1 MSGGSPRHSDV
12 SVVIPTYNRRAS
24 LLRLL
29 SSLDRQTLDKERFEV
44 VVVDNNSTDGTA
56 DAVARDVRGLGLRLR
71 CVSEPEQGAV
81 HARNRGIRE
90 TSSPLVAFTDDDIEV
105 EANWLEEIL
114 RGFERYSA
122 SAVGGRTQAVWDAPL
137 PDWWLPEY
145 ERPFARNWGAEACRV
160 TTFPFF
166 YSLNLA
172 VRRPLFSE
180 VGLFDP
186 QLGPKGHRHVVG
198 EDADLC
204 RRIHENGGSL
214 YYLPAALVYHHVEAE
229 RLTRR
234 FFRRRFYYAGITHL
248 IARKIE
254 SRRLEL
260 PYQLKALVT
269 GLAQWLSAPSKPDR
283 FRRELEIWYRTGS
296 LVAGARLL
304 RASADERRSSLRDS
318 RP

>member
-1 MSGGSPRHSDV
+1 MSGDSTRHPDV
-12 SVVIPTYNRRAS
+12 SVVIPTYNRRDS

-29 SSLDRQTLDKERFEV
+29 SSLDRQSLDKERFEV
-44 VVVDNNSTDGTA
+44 VVVDNNSTDGTL
-56 DAVARDVRGLGLRLR
+56 DAVAREARGLRLR
-71 CVSEPEQGAV
+71 LRSVSEPEQGAV

-90 TSSPLVAFTDDDIEV
+90 TSAPFVAFTDDDIEV

-145 ERPFARNWGAEACRV
+145 EKPFARNRGAEACRV

-172 VRRPLFSE
+172 VRRLLFSE
-180 VGLFDP
+180 IGVFDP
-186 QLGPKGHRHVVG
+186 RLGPRGRRHVVG

-214 YYLPAALVYHHVEAE
+214 YYLPDAVVNHHVEAE
-229 RLTRR
+229 RLTRH
-234 FFRRRFYYAGITHL
+234 FLRRRFYYSGMTHL
-248 IARKIE
+248 MARRIE
-254 SRRLEL
+254 ARSLEL
-260 PYQLKALVT
+260 PYQLKALLA
-269 GLAQWLSAPSKPDR
+269 GLGRWLGATSRSER
-283 FRRELEIWYRTGS
+283 FRRELEVWYRIGN
-296 LVAGARLL
+296 LVGTTTFN
-304 RASADERRSSLRDS
+304 
-318 RP
+318 P